1 MTDLAARPTIPADR
15 YADRLAA
22 AQRIVAERG
31 LAALLVGVGADL
43 RYLTGYP
50 AMGLERLTMLVLP
63 ARGRGTLIV
72 PRLEAAPA
80 RLSTAVAAN
89 LVDLAT
95 WEETE
100 SAHALVARL
109 VAASADRGTPVDRL
123 SVAVSD
129 TLWASHVLRLQE
141 VLPGPFEL
149 GSMVTRTLRMA
160 KHPDEIE
167 LLRLAA
173 HAADRVVDA
182 ISLGRLVGRT
192 EADVSREVRE
202 LLVAEGH
209 DRADF
214 AIVGSGPNSS
224 SPHHEASDRVIGP
237 GEPIVLDIGG
247 PLGGYGSD
255 TTRMLWVTGGDP
267 SAGPPGEFLT
277 AFDAL
282 SRAQAAA
289 TAAVRPGVRAEDVDT
304 AARDVIAAAGLGPNF
319 IHRTGHGIG
328 LEPHEDPYLVAGNR
342 ETLLE
347 GTAFS
352 IEPGIY
358 FEGRWG
364 MRLED
369 IVVCGPDGP
378 VVLNVS
384 DHALRIVSGL

>member
-1 MTDLAARPTIPADR
+1 MTGLAIRPTIPNDR
-15 YADRLAA
+15 YADRLAG
-22 AQRIVAERG
+22 AQAIVTNRG
-31 LAALLVGVGADL
+31 LGALLVGVGADL

-72 PRLEAAPA
+72 PRLEVAPA
-80 RLSTAVAAN
+80 RLCPAVTGDLID
-89 LVDLAT
+89 LVT

-109 VAASADRGTPVDRL
+109 VHDGVDRGSSIERL

-149 GSMVTRTLRMA
+149 GSTVTRGLRMV
-160 KHPDEIE
+160 KHPDEVE
-167 LLRLAA
+167 LLRQAA
-173 HAADRVVDA
+173 HAADRVVDRIVA
-182 ISLGRLVGRT
+182 GRLVGRT
-192 EADVSREVRE
+192 EADVSHEVRE

-214 AIVGSGPNSS
+214 AIVGSGPNSA

-255 TTRMLWVTGGDP
+255 TTRMIWVTGGDP
-267 SAGPPGEFLT
+267 GRGPSGEFLT

-289 TAAVRPGVRAEDVDT
+289 TAAVRPGVPADDVDT
-304 AARDVIAAAGLGPNF
+304 A
-319 IHRTGHGIG
+319 
-328 LEPHEDPYLVAGNR
+328 
-342 ETLLE
+342 
-347 GTAFS
+347 
-352 IEPGIY
+352 
-358 FEGRWG
+358 
-364 MRLED
+364 
-369 IVVCGPDGP
+369 
-378 VVLNVS
+378 
-384 DHALRIVSGL
+384 